1 MKVKLKK
8 MSLSPKE
15 IEDGEDEMS
24 EDKDSGSR
32 DEVVVLQKNSRKIT
46 TAPGNKIRKK
56 KVSQSHLL
64 RYHHAGRGQVSK
76 RQEDCQARGP

>member
-8 MSLSPKE
+8 MILSPKE

-32 DEVVVLQKNSRKIT
+32 DEVSICTVWSRVTNINFNSQN
-46 TAPGNKIRKK
+46 P
-56 KVSQSHLL
+56 
-64 RYHHAGRGQVSK
+64 
-76 RQEDCQARGP
+76 E

>member
-32 DEVVVLQKNSRKIT
+32 DEESICTVWSRVTLILTVKI
-46 TAPGNKIRKK
+46 
-56 KVSQSHLL
+56 QSKALKLHYLI
-64 RYHHAGRGQVSK
+64 
-76 RQEDCQARGP
+76 